1 MKLLK
6 IFVAAILALAAALTG
21 GCSDDDGIDNR
32 DLDYGYVQFK
42 LYKEASYDAVSRA
55 QKPQLDY
62 LYEAAKV
69 QVSLGCNGTTVT
81 QTLTLSASDKESAE
95 FGLRSEKL
103 RLLTGQYQIITFSL
117 YDANDELIYNGMPL
131 DDRLVEAGGL
141 QVHDLTVDVEPRGK
155 VRFTIRKDLSD
166 FTETPVTRAAD
177 RQYTFDE
184 IAFISL
190 TVKQGETNEQTTF
203 KMLPT
208 KFSIHFDEDDDTFGY
223 QTSSLEC
230 DTLLSLKAGSYKM
243 MRYET
248 YDKNKLLLETNKV
261 MNLTAITDPADVA
274 TLHFLDCAALLTLA
288 DFHGKTVV
296 DVGTGA
302 GFPGMPLR
310 LVEPTIRLTLLDSL
324 GKRIHF
330 LQTVCDELGLTD
342 VACIHGRAEEFA
354 AEHRGSYDL
363 AVSRAVASLPVLAEL
378 SLPLVK
384 VGGSFLAMKSVD
396 SDQELA
402 AAETALRTLGG
413 ETAQVRDY
421 AIPGTDVRHRLV
433 LVKKIRETPKKYPR
447 LFAKIKKNPL

>member
-1 MKLLK
+1 MEQMEPILRQGLETLGLPTD
-6 IFVAAILALAAALTG
+6 AI
-21 GCSDDDGIDNR
+21 
-32 DLDYGYVQFK
+32 
-42 LYKEASYDAVSRA
+42 
-55 QKPQLDY
+55 PQL
-62 LYEAAKV
+62 
-69 QVSLGCNGTTVT
+69 Q
-81 QTLTLSASDKESAE
+81 
-95 FGLRSEKL
+95 
-103 RLLTGQYQIITFSL
+103 QY
-117 YDANDELIYNGMPL
+117 A
-131 DDRLVEAGGL
+131 
-141 QVHDLTVDVEPRGK
+141 
-155 VRFTIRKDLSD
+155 
-166 FTETPVTRAAD
+166 
-177 RQYTFDE
+177 
-184 IAFISL
+184 
-190 TVKQGETNEQTTF
+190 
-203 KMLPT
+203 
-208 KFSIHFDEDDDTFGY
+208 
-223 QTSSLEC
+223 
-230 DTLLSLKAGSYKM
+230 
-243 MRYET
+243 
-248 YDKNKLLLETNKV
+248 KLLLETNKV

-342 VACIHGRAEEFA
+342 VACIHGRAEELA

>member
-1 MKLLK
+1 MEQMEPILRQGLETLGLPMD
-6 IFVAAILALAAALTG
+6 AI
-21 GCSDDDGIDNR
+21 
-32 DLDYGYVQFK
+32 
-42 LYKEASYDAVSRA
+42 
-55 QKPQLDY
+55 PQL
-62 LYEAAKV
+62 
-69 QVSLGCNGTTVT
+69 Q
-81 QTLTLSASDKESAE
+81 
-95 FGLRSEKL
+95 
-103 RLLTGQYQIITFSL
+103 QY
-117 YDANDELIYNGMPL
+117 A
-131 DDRLVEAGGL
+131 
-141 QVHDLTVDVEPRGK
+141 
-155 VRFTIRKDLSD
+155 
-166 FTETPVTRAAD
+166 
-177 RQYTFDE
+177 
-184 IAFISL
+184 
-190 TVKQGETNEQTTF
+190 
-203 KMLPT
+203 
-208 KFSIHFDEDDDTFGY
+208 
-223 QTSSLEC
+223 
-230 DTLLSLKAGSYKM
+230 
-243 MRYET
+243 
-248 YDKNKLLLETNKV
+248 KLLLETNKV

-342 VACIHGRAEEFA
+342 VACIHGRVEEFA

>member
-117 YDANDELIYNGMPL
+117 YNANDELIYNGMPL
-131 DDRLVEAGGL
+131 DDRLVVEAGGL

-166 FTETPVTRAAD
+166 FTETPVTRAAN

-248 YDKNKLLLETNKV
+248 YDKNKLLLENNKRPKNLDFVIEDNKTTETKVGVTLYEADEYIRDYYALYEIWKALDGPNWYFSGENYPEGTNWDSTRTPTCGASSRRGGT
-261 MNLTAITDPADVA
+261 LQRPRGEDHAQRLRIPGPPARGHRPAHAADRA
-274 TLHFLDCAALLTLA
+274 LSGFAQRRQPARIRSLDRA
-288 DFHGKTVV
+288 
-296 DVGTGA
+296 
-302 GFPGMPLR
+302 R
-310 LVEPTIRLTLLDSL
+310 QEP
-324 GKRIHF
+324 
-330 LQTVCDELGLTD
+330 E
-342 VACIHGRAEEFA
+342 RAEA
-354 AEHRGSYDL
+354 HPHGAQQGVPPPDPHADADL
-363 AVSRAVASLPVLAEL
+363 RADRPVRSRS
-378 SLPLVK
+378 
-384 VGGSFLAMKSVD
+384 
-396 SDQELA
+396 
-402 AAETALRTLGG
+402 TT
-413 ETAQVRDY
+413 
-421 AIPGTDVRHRLV
+421 
-433 LVKKIRETPKKYPR
+433 
-447 LFAKIKKNPL
+447 

>member
-131 DDRLVEAGGL
+131 DDRLVVEAGGL

-230 DTLLSLKAGSYKM
+230 DTRPTTRTSCCWRPTSGPRTSTSPSRTTRPPKRRSASRSTRPTSISATTTRCTKSGRRS
-243 MRYET
+243 T
-248 YDKNKLLLETNKV
+248 VPTG
-261 MNLTAITDPADVA
+261 ISPARTTPQA
-274 TLHFLDCAALLTLA
+274 PT
-288 DFHGKTVV
+288 
-296 DVGTGA
+296 GTST
-302 GFPGMPLR
+302 R
-310 LVEPTIRLTLLDSL
+310 TPTS
-324 GKRIHF
+324 G
-330 LQTVCDELGLTD
+330 C
-342 VACIHGRAEEFA
+342 
-354 AEHRGSYDL
+354 
-363 AVSRAVASLPVLAEL
+363 
-378 SLPLVK
+378 
-384 VGGSFLAMKSVD
+384 
-396 SDQELA
+396 
-402 AAETALRTLGG
+402 
-413 ETAQVRDY
+413 
-421 AIPGTDVRHRLV
+421 
-433 LVKKIRETPKKYPR
+433 
-447 LFAKIKKNPL
+447 

>member
-1 MKLLK
+1 MEQMKPILRQGLETLGLPTD
-6 IFVAAILALAAALTG
+6 AI
-21 GCSDDDGIDNR
+21 
-32 DLDYGYVQFK
+32 
-42 LYKEASYDAVSRA
+42 
-55 QKPQLDY
+55 PQL
-62 LYEAAKV
+62 
-69 QVSLGCNGTTVT
+69 Q
-81 QTLTLSASDKESAE
+81 
-95 FGLRSEKL
+95 
-103 RLLTGQYQIITFSL
+103 QY
-117 YDANDELIYNGMPL
+117 A
-131 DDRLVEAGGL
+131 
-141 QVHDLTVDVEPRGK
+141 
-155 VRFTIRKDLSD
+155 
-166 FTETPVTRAAD
+166 
-177 RQYTFDE
+177 
-184 IAFISL
+184 
-190 TVKQGETNEQTTF
+190 
-203 KMLPT
+203 
-208 KFSIHFDEDDDTFGY
+208 
-223 QTSSLEC
+223 
-230 DTLLSLKAGSYKM
+230 
-243 MRYET
+243 
-248 YDKNKLLLETNKV
+248 KLLLETNKV
-261 MNLTAITDPADVA
+261 MNLTAITEPDQVAD
-274 TLHFLDCAALLTLA
+274 LHFLDSAALLTLGE
-288 DFHGKTVV
+288 DLRGKRLI